1 MNRVSTTAL
10 LALAG
15 LFSTSALAQT
25 CPGGTTRVTG
35 GTPANPNGPGNFVGF
50 ITGAT
55 ICAARGTDRW
65 QEFHASNGD
74 LIDYKLGP
82 ESPTNKVDPTKKVGI
97 WSASNGANATV
108 THTYGTTNFEWAI
121 CRVGTGLTYTLVS
134 LTGGTVNGATILAG
148 QVPCP

>member
-1 MNRVSTTAL
+1 MNRILTTAL
-10 LALAG
+10 LVLSG
-15 LFSTSALAQT
+15 LVSASAFAQT

-35 GTPANPNGPGNFVGF
+35 GTPADPNGPGNFVNF

-82 ESPTNKVDPTKKVGI
+82 ESPTNKVDPTKKVGV
-97 WSASNGANATV
+97 WSASNGASATV
-108 THTYGTTNFEWAI
+108 THTYGNTNYEWAV

-134 LTGGTVNGATILAG
+134 LTGGAVSGATILAG
-148 QVPCP
+148 QVPCL